1 MAKARPITGLDPQTP
16 TGENARLIA
25 SVRLDEM
32 YAWEPYVHDPCS
44 IQELH
49 NLRIAAKRLRYTLEV
64 FEDVL
69 PEACVPIVAEVTQ
82 IQEELGAIHDSDVM
96 IALLR
101 LCLVEQGNA
110 MHNGHND
117 DTGTTHRQSQMKE
130 DSLVRPALAT
140 ILLDPAVIPTFE
152 ELRGLRSLLLKQ
164 QHLRER
170 QFATFYK
177 HWNRLQKRDFRHEVL
192 DILHMPASSPVEVKG
207 L

>member
-1 MAKARPITGLDPQTP
+1 MAKAKPITGLDPQAP
-16 TGENARLIA
+16 TGENARLIISA
-25 SVRLDEM
+25 RLDEM
-32 YAWEPYVHDPCS
+32 YAWEPYVSDPCS

-69 PEACVPIVAEVTQ
+69 PEACAPIAVEVSHL
-82 IQEELGAIHDSDVM
+82 QEELGAIHDSDVM

-110 MHNGHND
+110 VYNGHND
-117 DTGTTHRQSQMKE
+117 DTGTTHQQQH
-130 DSLVRPALAT
+130 SLVRPELAT
-140 ILLDPAVIPTFE
+140 TLLDPAVTPTFE
-152 ELRGLRSLLLKQ
+152 ERQGLESLLRKQ
-164 QHLRER
+164 QSLRKR
-170 QFATFYK
+170 QYTTFHK

-192 DILHMPASSPVEVKG
+192 DILHMSASSPIEVKG

>member
-1 MAKARPITGLDPQTP
+1 MAKARSITGLDPQAP

-32 YAWEPYVHDPCS
+32 YAWEPYVDDPCS

-49 NLRIAAKRLRYTLEV
+49 NLRIATKRLRYTLEV

-69 PEACVPIVAEVTQ
+69 PEACVPIAVEVSQ
-82 IQEELGAIHDSDVM
+82 IQEELGAIHDSDVV

-110 MHNGHND
+110 IYNGHIGS
-117 DTGTTHRQSQMKE
+117 TGTTHQQPWME
-130 DSLVRPALAT
+130 EHSLVRPALAA
-140 ILLDPAVIPTFE
+140 ILLDQAVIPTFE
-152 ELRGLRSLLLKQ
+152 ERQGLQSLLLKQ
-164 QHLRER
+164 QRLREQ
-170 QFATFYK
+170 QFATFHT
-177 HWNRLQKRDFRHEVL
+177 HWNRLQERDFRQEVL
-192 DILHMPASSPVEVKG
+192 DNLHIPASSPVEVKG